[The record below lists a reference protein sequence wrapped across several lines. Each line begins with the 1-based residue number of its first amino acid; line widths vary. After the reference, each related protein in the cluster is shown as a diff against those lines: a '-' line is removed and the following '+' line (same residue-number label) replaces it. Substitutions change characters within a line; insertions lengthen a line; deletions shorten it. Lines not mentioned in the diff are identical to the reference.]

1 MRDWEPFDDALRD
14 AAADLPPSEE
24 TVQAVTPF
32 RTAVRYVTA
41 GLCLSFLTLNGWYL
55 QYLLPALGTFLTYL
69 GFRSLRNNS
78 RWFRF
83 CWIISI

>member
-14 AAADLPPSEE
+14 AAADLPLSEE

-55 QYLLPALGTFLTYL
+55 QYLLPALGTQNGIGSFHFFR
-69 GFRSLRNNS
+69 GFCPSLLY
-78 RWFRF
+78 
-83 CWIISI
+83 